1 MSNISIK
8 EKECQ
13 EEFEEDVLVRTAVK
27 KFNNGILAKMI
38 EGKVSETTR
47 LAIINCNHFM
57 MFHADKD
64 LEKRK
69 LVLTNSCNNRFL
81 SNMCLE
87 KSSKI
92 FVKTF
97 NNV

>member
-69 LVLTNSCNNRFL
+69 LVLTNSCNNRF
-81 SNMCLE
+81 CPICAGE
-87 KSSKI
+87 KQQNI
-92 FVKTF
+92 R
-97 NNV
+97 